1 MPTTDTNQDPVRIH
15 ADRDGWNWSV
25 IDGGRVAAQGSAP
38 DRHTAENYGAFA
50 AAAVAGFGRIAR
62 RAY

>member
-1 MPTTDTNQDPVRIH
+1 MADTNPNTDPVRIH

-25 IDGGRVAAQGSAP
+25 IDGGKIAAQGPAP
-38 DRHTAENYGAFA
+38 DRVTAENYGAFA

-62 RAY
+62 RSY

>member
-1 MPTTDTNQDPVRIH
+1 MAKTDREESPVRVS
-15 ADRDGWNWSV
+15 ADREGWSWSV

-38 DRHTAENYGAFA
+38 DRHTAEQYGAFA
-50 AAAVAGFGRIAR
+50 AAAVAGFGRIG